1 MKNFKV
7 AITTIT
13 ATVLAATPVLA
24 HHTMGGMTP
33 SNAVEGL
40 LSGLAHPVIGPDHFA
55 FIVAVGLLA
64 SAKRQGWAIPVGFVA
79 ATVLGTSL
87 HLLQLPM
94 PGVEVMIAASI
105 LLFGGLILQADRL
118 NLATIAGFAGFAG
131 LFHGY
136 AYGEAIFGAES
147 TPLVAYLIGFG
158 AIQSAIALTS
168 CWAAKSA
175 FLGGKL
181 KSVGLVICG
190 IGVAFVASQ
199 LSSMIFPA

>member
-1 MKNFKV
+1 MKNFNV
-7 AITTIT
+7 AVATIAAT
-13 ATVLAATPVLA
+13 ALAATPVLA
-24 HHTMGGMTP
+24 HHPLGGMTP

-79 ATVLGTSL
+79 ATVLGTGL
-87 HLLQLPM
+87 HLLQLPL
-94 PGVEVMIAASI
+94 PGVELLVAASI
-105 LLFGGLILQADRL
+105 LLFGGLMLQADRL
-118 NLATIAGFAGFAG
+118 NLATIAGLAGLAG

-158 AIQSAIALTS
+158 VIQTAIALTS
-168 CWAAKSA
+168 WWVAKSA
-175 FLGGKL
+175 FFDGKL
-181 KSVGLVICG
+181 KSAGLVICG
-190 IGVAFVASQ
+190 IGAAFVASQ